1 MTKEVNETRGNT
13 VQQVYV
19 KDLKLSKRDYMDMVR
34 KMVDLYDEMIKKAQY
49 FRTTTAKIF
58 DTQPGFRYLMNESII
73 KGFFFLFIYKDFVL
87 REIIQLMDELLKPE
101 LWQMI
106 DCIE

>member
-1 MTKEVNETRGNT
+1 
-13 VQQVYV
+13 
-19 KDLKLSKRDYMDMVR
+19 
-34 KMVDLYDEMIKKAQY
+34 
-49 FRTTTAKIF
+49 
-58 DTQPGFRYLMNESII
+58 MNESII